1 MVAQDKLSAQVAV
14 LGSLLIEPDLVGEA
28 LGKVREEDFTDSRCR
43 MVFAAIRAIFTE
55 GGTPD
60 PQHVRDRLGG
70 DGEWTQYLL
79 ELMELTPT
87 AANIWAYAGLMREQA
102 RMARVQELAGAL
114 LAAGT
119 SDEVHTITAQL
130 NGLLTQRRGIQRM
143 NMQEMLESFFDR
155 HSHPHQYLTW
165 GIDKLDQRL
174 YADPG
179 DLVVLG
185 GYPSAGKTALAVS
198 FAYHQAAEHRVGFY
212 SLETNRYKLADRL
225 IANLAGVELSAI
237 KHGALSEKQWE
248 QVAQES
254 KRILQ
259 RDLTLIEASGMS
271 ARDIQADALAHR
283 YEMVYIDYLQLL
295 EPESRRVNRT
305 EQVSGISRDLQRLAH
320 GNGILVV
327 ALSQL
332 SRQEKTRDES
342 KLIEPTMFDLRESG
356 QIEQDADAIL
366 LLYLEEPGRPDRSRR
381 VLKVAKNK
389 EGERWKLL
397 LAFDVALQRFRPSV
411 IEQSVPQPPQK
422 PKNRQMSFADRF
434 WEPPEDDPFTNTQ
447 EVS

>member
-60 PQHVRDRLGG
+60 PQHVRDRLGS

-102 RMARVQELAGAL
+102 RMARVHELAGAL

-119 SDEVHTITAQL
+119 SDEVRALTAQL

-143 NMQEMLESFFDR
+143 NMEEMLESSFDR
-155 HSHPHQYLTW
+155 HSHPHRYLTW

-254 KRILQ
+254 QRILQ

-342 KLIEPTMFDLRESG
+342 KLIEPTMSDLRESG

-389 EGERWKLL
+389 EGERGKLL
-397 LAFDVALQRFRPSV
+397 LAFDGALQRFRPSV
-411 IEQSVPQPPQK
+411 TEQSAPQPPQK
-422 PKNRQMSFADRF
+422 PKYHQRSFAERF
-434 WEPPEDDPFTNTQ
+434 WEPPEEDPFPETQ
-447 EVS
+447 EV

>member
-43 MVFAAIRAIFTE
+43 MVFATIRAIFTE

-70 DGEWTQYLL
+70 DGEWTKYLL

-102 RMARVQELAGAL
+102 RMARVHELAGAL

-119 SDEVHTITAQL
+119 SDEVRALTAQL

-342 KLIEPTMFDLRESG
+342 KLIEPTMSALRESG

-389 EGERWKLL
+389 EGERGKLL
-397 LAFDVALQRFRPSV
+397 LAFDGALQRFRPSV

-434 WEPPEDDPFTNTQ
+434 WEPPEDDPFTDTQ

>member
-1 MVAQDKLSAQVAV
+1 MVEPDKLSAQVAV
-14 LGSLLIEPDLVGEA
+14 LGSLLIEPSLVGEA
-28 LGKVREEDFTDSRCR
+28 LGKVREEDFTDPRCR
-43 MVFAAIRAIFTE
+43 LVFGAIRAIFTE

-70 DGEWTQYLL
+70 APGDGEWTRYLL

-87 AANIWAYAGLMREQA
+87 AANIWAYADLMREQA
-102 RMARVQELAGAL
+102 RMARVHALAGEL
-114 LAAGT
+114 LTAGT
-119 SDEVHTITAQL
+119 SDEVQALTAKL

-165 GIDKLDQRL
+165 GMDKLDGRL
-174 YADPG
+174 YADLG

-185 GYPSAGKTALAVS
+185 GYPSAGKTALAVA
-198 FAYHQAAEHRVGFY
+198 FAYHQAEEHRVGFY

-237 KHGALSEKQWE
+237 KHGSLSEEQWDR
-248 QVAQES
+248 VARES
-254 KRILQ
+254 PRILQ
-259 RDLTLIEASGMS
+259 RNLTLIEASGMS

-283 YEMVYIDYLQLL
+283 YDIVYIDYLQLI
-295 EPESRRVNRT
+295 EPESRRMNRT
-305 EQVSGISRDLQRLAH
+305 EQVSGISRDLQSLAH

-332 SRQEKTRDES
+332 SRQDKTKDES
-342 KLIEPTMFDLRESG
+342 KLIEPTMSDLRESG

-366 LLYLEEPGRPDRSRR
+366 LLYLEEPGRPDKSRR

-389 EGERWKLL
+389 EGERGKLL
-397 LAFDVALQRFRPSV
+397 LVFDGALQRFRPSV
-411 IEQSVPQPPQK
+411 TEQSAPQPPQ
-422 PKNRQMSFADRF
+422 PPRRHQMSFADRF
-434 WEPPEDDPFTNTQ
+434 WEPPEEDPFPDK
-447 EVS
+447 

>member
-1 MVAQDKLSAQVAV
+1 MSGSVSKKSRDFFDTLGGGGLATGPRPLVFSA
-14 LGSLLIEPDLVGEA
+14 
-28 LGKVREEDFTDSRCR
+28 T
-43 MVFAAIRAIFTE
+43 RATFPE

-60 PQHVRDRLGG
+60 PPPVRDRLGG
-70 DGEWTQYLL
+70 DGDWTQYLL

-102 RMARVQELAGAL
+102 RMARVHELAGAL

-119 SDEVHTITAQL
+119 SDEVRALTAQL

-254 KRILQ
+254 QRILQ

-342 KLIEPTMFDLRESG
+342 KLIEPTMSDLRESG

-389 EGERWKLL
+389 EGERGKLL
-397 LAFDVALQRFRPSV
+397 LAFDGALQRFRPSV

>member
-43 MVFAAIRAIFTE
+43 MVFAAIQAIFTE

-102 RMARVQELAGAL
+102 RMARVHELAGAL

-119 SDEVHTITAQL
+119 SDEVRALTAQL

-332 SRQEKTRDES
+332 SRQEKTKDES
-342 KLIEPTMFDLRESG
+342 KLIEPTMSDLRESG

-366 LLYLEEPGRPDRSRR
+366 LLYLEEPGRPARSRR

-389 EGERWKLL
+389 EGERGKLL
-397 LAFDVALQRFRPSV
+397 LAFDGALQRFRPSV
-411 IEQSVPQPPQK
+411 TEQSVPQPPQK
-422 PKNRQMSFADRF
+422 PKYHQRSFAERF
-434 WEPPEDDPFTNTQ
+434 WEPPEEDPFPETQ